1 VKTKEQYLEDLKKG
15 AERSLVNEIQEENQA
30 LLAGV
35 RAFLKTPDGYLL
47 SLLGTETS
55 ITYAFVAGTMAQKK
69 ESQKVISTLVE
80 LCAQFSDLFS
90 EIDPQLNDEQ
100 VQKFEMLMQ
109 NFIDCKLDYIPFKG
123 E

>member
-1 VKTKEQYLEDLKKG
+1 MKTKEQYLDDLKKG

-30 LLAGV
+30 LLTGV

-47 SLLGTETS
+47 SMLGSETS
-55 ITYAFVAGTMAQKK
+55 ITYAFVAGSMAQKK
-69 ESQKVISTLVE
+69 ESQKVISTLVD

-90 EIDPQLNDEQ
+90 EIESQLNDEQ

-109 NFIDCKLDYIPFKG
+109 NFINCKLDYIPFKG